1 MNKLLICSGIYI
13 YIYIYIPN
21 SGIPQ
26 VLYSITKCAFAK
38 GDEKIENR

>member
-1 MNKLLICSGIYI
+1 MNKLLICSG
-13 YIYIYIPN
+13 IYIYIPN

>member
-1 MNKLLICSGIYI
+1 MNKLLICSGI